1 MHKKLTIIAVAAIL
15 MISYTAV
22 GITSGYE
29 SDAASDEYSYI
40 GFGGKLSAEQ
50 ALVMV
55 LQEHVDDDDLGFD
68 DDLLDNPNITFDD
81 IKKMLEVT
89 YNIDKFEVGGSV
101 ELWFDAK
108 YNSDELYM
116 AFAASGSF
124 SIGISMVNK
133 IDPNKKIVFEDFTV
147 TLLANGNIS
156 YALQKNTTG
165 SIYVNMTGGILFDG
179 KTNMVLDDDDIEFGK
194 TVKPFEYSIAFA
206 CDVNVTFPTSE
217 TFEKAKAQSGTPVEI
232 DVNINGSYGLATDI
246 TDKIPP
252 LVSYTSAS
260 KKMTIKYENDEGY
273 ELSIGKI
280 RGIELPLTA
289 TDKEELNEEIGDME
303 EDVPSALL
311 IGNSIKI
318 TKAKYDEISSK
329 IEELKSKTDSKLTK
343 LDINVTYL
351 DANGVE
357 LSKKTVPFGTPIP
370 YIEYNGN
377 VPEGKSFVGWAPD
390 KAITVKGSYIALGN
404 VEMRPVFATVTEPG
418 DINTI
423 LATDNIVVVAIDIN
437 DNAVEI
443 PLDKISSDKS
453 IIIEIKN
460 GTEIISK
467 WSISGVADEGSI
479 KSLKLGVSVETNHP
493 TSVDGVANG
502 KKSIYLNFEAN
513 GKMPSESS
521 ISYNVSGTYNDG
533 TSVEIYHVE
542 GDKVSKVGERT
553 VSNGF
558 VDIPTTGF
566 SGYFIQ
572 EIGSESESDDGFPVY
587 AIVAVVA
594 VAAIAVAAIVI
605 IRKH

>member
-1 MHKKLTIIAVAAIL
+1 MHKKLTIIAVTAIL

-22 GITSGYE
+22 GITTGYE

-50 ALVMV
+50 ALIMV

-68 DDLLDNPNITFDD
+68 DDLLDNPNLTFDD
-81 IKKMLEVT
+81 IKNMLGLT
-89 YNIDKFEVGGSV
+89 YNIDKFEIGGSV

-108 YNSDELYM
+108 YNSDEMYM

-124 SIGISMVNK
+124 SVGISMVNK
-133 IDPNKKIVFEDFTV
+133 IDSSKKIVFEDFTV

-156 YALQKNTTG
+156 YALQKDTAG
-165 SIYVNMTGGILFDG
+165 SIYVNTTGGILFDG
-179 KTNMVLDDDDIEFGK
+179 KTNMVFDDDDMEFGK

-206 CDVNVTFPTSE
+206 CDVNATFPTSE
-217 TFEKAKAQSGTPVEI
+217 TFEKAKAQSGTPVKI
-232 DVNINGSYGLATDI
+232 NVNINGSYGFATDI
-246 TDKIPP
+246 TDKLPP
-252 LVSYTSAS
+252 LVSYTSVS
-260 KKMTIKYENDEGY
+260 KEMTVKYENDEGY

-289 TDKEELNEEIGDME
+289 TDKEELNEEIEDME
-303 EDVPSALL
+303 EDVPPALL
-311 IGNSIKI
+311 IGKSIKI

-343 LDINVTYL
+343 LDIGVTYL
-351 DANGVE
+351 DANGNE

-370 YIEYNGN
+370 YVEYTGN

-390 KAITVKGSYIALGN
+390 KAITVKGSYIALGD
-404 VEMRPVFATVTEPG
+404 VTMHPVFATITEPG
-418 DINTI
+418 NINTI
-423 LATDNIVVVAIDIN
+423 LATDNIVVVVIDIN
-437 DNAVEI
+437 NAVEI
-443 PLDKISSDKS
+443 PLDRISSDKS
-453 IIIEIKN
+453 IIIEIKD

-467 WSISGVADEGSI
+467 WSISGIAGEDSI
-479 KSLKLGVSVETNHP
+479 KSLKLGVSVETNP
-493 TSVDGVANG
+493 ASVDGVANG

-542 GDKVSKVGERT
+542 GNKVSKVGERT

-558 VDIPTTGF
+558 VDIPTSGF

-572 EIGSESESDDGFPVY
+572 EIGSENESDDGFPVY
-587 AIVAVVA
+587 AVAAVVA
-594 VAAIAVAAIVI
+594 VAVIAVAAVVI

>member
-1 MHKKLTIIAVAAIL
+1 MHKKLTIIAVTAIL
-15 MISYTAV
+15 MISYAAV
-22 GITSGYE
+22 GITGYE
-29 SDAASDEYSYI
+29 SDAASDEYNYI

-55 LQEHVDDDDLGFD
+55 LQEYVDDDDLGFD
-68 DDLLDNPNITFDD
+68 DDLLDNPNLTFDD
-81 IKKMLEVT
+81 IKKMLGIT
-89 YNIDKFEVGGSV
+89 YNIDKFEIGGSV

-108 YNSDELYM
+108 YNSDEMYM

-156 YALQKNTTG
+156 YALQKDTTG
-165 SIYVNMTGGILFDG
+165 SIYVNTTGGILFDG
-179 KTNMVLDDDDIEFGK
+179 KTNMMFDDDDMEFGK
-194 TVKPFEYSIAFA
+194 TVKPFEYSMAFA

-217 TFEKAKAQSGTPVEI
+217 TFEKAKAQSGTPVKVN
-232 DVNINGSYGLATDI
+232 VNINGSYGFATDI
-246 TDKIPP
+246 VDNLPS

-260 KKMTIKYENDEGY
+260 KEMTIKYENDEGY

-289 TDKEELNEEIGDME
+289 TDKEELNEEIEDME

-318 TKAKYDEISSK
+318 TKAKYDEISSN

-343 LDINVTYL
+343 LDISVTYL
-351 DANGVE
+351 DANGSE

-404 VEMRPVFATVTEPG
+404 IEMHPVFATVAEPG

-423 LATDNIVVVAIDIN
+423 LATDNIVVVTIDVN
-437 DNAVEI
+437 NTVDI
-443 PLDKISSDKS
+443 PLDKISKDKS

-467 WSISGVADEGSI
+467 WSISGDASEGSI
-479 KSLKLGVSVETNHP
+479 KNLKLGVSIETNP
-493 TSVDGVANG
+493 ASVDGVANG

-558 VDIPTTGF
+558 VDIPTSGF

-572 EIGSESESDDGFPVY
+572 EIGSESESDDSFPVY
-587 AIVAVVA
+587 AVVAVVA
-594 VAAIAVAAIVI
+594 VAIIAVAAVVI

>member
-1 MHKKLTIIAVAAIL
+1 MHKKLTIIAVTAIL
-15 MISYTAV
+15 MISYAAV
-22 GITSGYE
+22 GITGYE
-29 SDAASDEYSYI
+29 SDAASDEYNYI
-40 GFGGKLSAEQ
+40 GFGGKLSADQ

-55 LQEHVDDDDLGFD
+55 LQEYVDDDDLGFD
-68 DDLLDNPNITFDD
+68 DDLLDNPNLTFDD
-81 IKKMLEVT
+81 IKKMLGVT
-89 YNIDKFEVGGSV
+89 YNIDKFEIGGSV

-108 YNSDELYM
+108 YNSDEMYM

-156 YALQKNTTG
+156 YALQKDTTG
-165 SIYVNMTGGILFDG
+165 SIYVNTTGGILFDG
-179 KTNMVLDDDDIEFGK
+179 KTNMTFDDDDMEFGK
-194 TVKPFEYSIAFA
+194 TVKPFEYSMAFA

-217 TFEKAKAQSGTPVEI
+217 TFEKAKAQSGTPVKVN
-232 DVNINGSYGLATDI
+232 VNINGSYGFATDI
-246 TDKIPP
+246 VDNLPS

-260 KKMTIKYENDEGY
+260 KEMTIKYENDEGY

-289 TDKEELNEEIGDME
+289 TDKEELNEEIEDME

-318 TKAKYDEISSK
+318 TKAKYDEISSN

-343 LDINVTYL
+343 LDISVTYL
-351 DANGVE
+351 DANGSE

-404 VEMRPVFATVTEPG
+404 IEMHPVFATVAEPG
-418 DINTI
+418 DIDTI
-423 LATDNIVVVAIDIN
+423 LATDNIVVVTVDVN
-437 DNAVEI
+437 NTVDI
-443 PLDKISSDKS
+443 PLDKISKDKS

-467 WSISGVADEGSI
+467 WSISGDADEGSI
-479 KSLKLGVSVETNHP
+479 KNLKLGVSIETNP
-493 TSVDGVANG
+493 ASVDGVANG

-558 VDIPTTGF
+558 VDIPTSGF

-572 EIGSESESDDGFPVY
+572 EIGSESESDDSFPVY
-587 AIVAVVA
+587 AVVAVVA
-594 VAAIAVAAIVI
+594 VAIIAVAAVVI